1 MDNQACRKCPRSFIS
16 VTMMTFDFVV
26 VSYQSSD
33 TLDHVDG
40 DAEAG
45 GEHNKTD
52 YILAWDPGAIGP
64 DANDTD
70 QFNQIRKEFF
80 DRLEKPKN
88 GRELNI
94 EIKVLLN

>member
-1 MDNQACRKCPRSFIS
+1 MS
-16 VTMMTFDFVV
+16 VTMMTFSFVV

-33 TLDHVDG
+33 TLEHVDG

-45 GEHNKTD
+45 GENTKTD
-52 YILAWDPGAIGP
+52 YILAWDPDAIGP
-64 DANDTD
+64 DMNDTD
-70 QFNQIRKEFF
+70 QFNQIRKDFF

-94 EIKVLLN
+94 AIKVLLN